1 MSEPQKR
8 KAVHSPKRE
17 DARLAKVSIADG
29 ALGGHVHLNLEA
41 KRTVLV
47 GHNGAGKSLFLES
60 LNDAANLVVRRS
72 FRRALGITS
81 FSCEI
86 QRGPQHL
93 NYSFKR
99 APRLVSVEE
108 DPNSQGGIVWD
119 WTERC
124 IDLSAPRDVLWKV
137 DNGIATIGGQEIKLE
152 QGISLLG
159 IIPPSSVHVPSELL
173 IVRDILGR
181 VRRVSAG
188 LPRRSESRTE
198 LFLMREP
205 NNRNMWFS
213 AQAHGPDYRVE
224 FVARNILTWFES
236 DRGKFDEY
244 DALGRRLNLWKK
256 LQPTVLPKAV
266 APPTPDVGA
275 RDVGIL
281 SVDKVN
287 FGCLSDGTLR
297 AAEILALLVSPMGR
311 VLLIEEP
318 ETSIHPGL
326 LRRLLNEVD
335 SYSLQRQV
343 VVSTHSP
350 DVVSQSQPNELRLV
364 RRVNNSTSIR
374 SLSPDQFARLK
385 DYLCDDGTLGEF
397 MFSGGVDD

>member
-1 MSEPQKR
+1 M
-8 KAVHSPKRE
+8 
-17 DARLAKVSIADG
+17 VSISDG
-29 ALGGHVHLNLEA
+29 PLGGRVQLNLEA

-60 LNDAANLVVRRS
+60 LNDAANLAVRRA
-72 FRRALGITS
+72 FRRALSILS

-86 QRGPQHL
+86 RRGPQRL
-93 NYSFKR
+93 NYLFERVARNAS
-99 APRLVSVEE
+99 AEE
-108 DPNSQGGIVWD
+108 EPNSHGGVVWD

-124 IDLSAPRDVLWKV
+124 VDLSAPKEVLWKV
-137 DNGIATIGGQEIKLE
+137 ENGIATVGGQEIKLE
-152 QGISLLG
+152 QGIGLLA
-159 IIPPSSVHVPSELL
+159 IVPPPSVHVPDELL
-173 IVRDILGR
+173 IVRNILGR

-188 LPRRSESRTE
+188 VPRRAESRTP

-205 NNRNMWFS
+205 NSRNLWFPT
-213 AQAHGPDYRVE
+213 QMHGPDHRVE
-224 FVARNILTWFES
+224 FVARNILNWYES
-236 DRGKFDEY
+236 DRETFNEY
-244 DALGRRLNLWKK
+244 DALGRRLKLWSK

-297 AAEILALLVSPMGR
+297 AAEILVWLVSPMGK

-364 RRVNNSTSIR
+364 RRVNNTTFIEP
-374 SLSPDQFARLK
+374 LSPDQFARLK

-397 MFSGGVDD
+397 MFGGGGDD

>member
-1 MSEPQKR
+1 MSESQKR
-8 KAVHSPKRE
+8 KTVRSPSRE
-17 DARLAKVSIADG
+17 DARLTTVSIADG
-29 ALGGHVHLNLEA
+29 ALGGSVHLKLES

-47 GHNGAGKSLFLES
+47 GRNGAGKSLFLES
-60 LNDAANLVVRRS
+60 LNDAANLAVRRA
-72 FRRALGITS
+72 FRRHLGITS

-86 QRGPQHL
+86 QCGPQHL
-93 NYSFKR
+93 NYSFER
-99 APRLVSVEE
+99 ASRNASVEE
-108 DPNSQGGIVWD
+108 DPSSQGGVVWD

-124 IDLSAPRDVLWKV
+124 TDLSAPQDVLWRV
-137 DNGIATIGGQEIKLE
+137 DNGVATVGGQEIKLE
-152 QGISLLG
+152 QGVGLLG
-159 IIPPSSVHVPSELL
+159 VAPAASVHVPTELL
-173 IVRDILGR
+173 IVREILGR

-188 LPRRSESRTE
+188 VPRRSESRTE

-205 NNRNMWFS
+205 NNRNLWFPPH
-213 AQAHGPDYRVE
+213 AHGPDYRVE
-224 FVARNILTWFES
+224 FVARSILTWFES
-236 DRGKFDEY
+236 DRERFDEY
-244 DALGRRLNLWKK
+244 DALGRRLGLWKK

-266 APPTPDVGA
+266 APSTPDAAA

-297 AAEILALLVSPMGR
+297 AAEILAVLVSPTGR
-311 VLLIEEP
+311 LLLIEEP

-326 LRRLLNEVD
+326 LRKLLNEVD

-350 DVVSQSQPNELRLV
+350 DVVSQSKPDELRLV
-364 RRVNNSTSIR
+364 RRVNNITSIAT
-374 SLSPDQFARLK
+374 LSPEQFTRLK

-397 MFSGGVDD
+397 MFSGGIDD